1 MKLFSRHKIDKNTEE
16 NSLKKELNK
25 TNADIGKFSI
35 EEVEQQIENASEH
48 FSDKKFWQKLKVFA
62 KKAGSSFVYIV
73 LLLYFTLQKP
83 EVPVKAKATII
94 GALGYFILPIDL
106 IPDALIGVGYTDDL
120 SAVGLALV
128 QVAIYIDEDIKNK
141 AKAKLQEWF
150 GESVDT
156 SKIDSK
162 ID

>member
-1 MKLFSRHKIDKNTEE
+1 MEFT
-16 NSLKKELNK
+16 
-25 TNADIGKFSI
+25 
-35 EEVEQQIENASEH
+35 SEH
-48 FSDKKFWQKLKVFA
+48 FSDKKLWEKLKVFA
-62 KKAGSSFVYIV
+62 KKAGSSIVYIV

-83 EVPVKAKATII
+83 ELPVKAKGTII

-106 IPDALIGVGYTDDL
+106 IPDALIGLGYTDDL
-120 SAVGLALV
+120 SAVGLALL

-156 SKIDSK
+156 SEIDSK